1 MASTKPTSVR
11 LSEEVERLLAEYT
24 DSHGVS
30 KNEVINTAVST
41 LLEDWVDIREAD
53 EAYRK
58 WVDSGMKE
66 YTHDEMWQKLG
77 VD

>member
-1 MASTKPTSVR
+1 MQKLKKKKRLLVR
-11 LSEEVERLLAEYT
+11 LFYT

-30 KNEVINTAVST
+30 KNEVINTAAST

-53 EAYRK
+53 EAYQK